1 MQRGLGE
8 HEQHF
13 SSVAA
18 TTQDD
23 QDVCAVSFA
32 IAFAIASAV
41 AILCRCIPRSKTDV
55 DNEDDEGDGDGEEG
69 RESTEKSQ

>member
-13 SSVAA
+13 SSMAA
-18 TTQDD
+18 TAQDD
-23 QDVCAVSFA
+23 QDVCAVGT
-32 IAFAIASAV
+32 AFAIASAI
-41 AILCRCIPRSKTDV
+41 AIGCRRIPRSKTNV

-69 RESTEKSQ
+69 RESAEKGQ